1 MPSSPASDTTYPRHV
16 GLILDGNRRWAKDRG
31 LSSAEGHRA
40 GAAVVR
46 ECLHWA
52 EDLGIETLTI
62 WLLSTDNFA
71 RPTEELDALFLTI
84 ADLVSD
90 IAGDGFAVRLLGAE
104 GVIPEVITERL
115 ARGSALAPST
125 TTGLTPRVPHPGPA
139 SRTLRAPTA
148 PSISHADPASHTG
161 TASHAGTTSNAGT
174 TSHTGTTSHAG
185 AAPHSLDVNVAIGY
199 GGRREILDA
208 VRGALLDAVGR
219 GETLEEAAANL
230 SEEAIGAHL
239 YTAGQAAPDL
249 LIRTSGEQRLSGFLL
264 WQSVHSELVFTDVL
278 WPDFTRADLEKA
290 LEEFACRERRFG
302 A

>member
-1 MPSSPASDTTYPRHV
+1 MPSSPACDSTTPRHV

-40 GAAVVR
+40 GATVVR

-71 RPTEELDALFLTI
+71 RPSEELDPLFLTI
-84 ADLVSD
+84 ADLVSA
-90 IAGDGFAVRLLGAE
+90 IAGDGFQVRLLGAE

-115 ARGSALAPST
+115 AQSSALTTGTAHPAAPAADAPST
-125 TTGLTPRVPHPGPA
+125 P
-139 SRTLRAPTA
+139 
-148 PSISHADPASHTG
+148 PSDSHTP
-161 TASHAGTTSNAGT
+161 
-174 TSHTGTTSHAG
+174 
-185 AAPHSLDVNVAIGY
+185 AAPAPHALAVNVAIGY

-208 VRGALLDAVGR
+208 VRGALMDAAGR
-219 GETLEEAAANL
+219 GETLEEAAATL
-230 SEEAIGAHL
+230 TEDAIGTHL
-239 YTAGQAAPDL
+239 YTAGQSAPDV